1 MTRLP
6 PATGPV
12 DSTRGEDPSPEPGS
26 RIIVARAPRAVNR
39 SVQPPLS
46 SARRLR
52 VRGGVD
58 PTRRSSPGSPS
69 GCVAPDARRRS
80 RDAGRPEPGGTFEPE
95 LHDPA
100 GAALR
105 CDAAAGRCPRGRARA
120 AAARL
125 RSRRLRRVARRRRRR
140 SGRRHVIVAVW
151 SEGEAPDPLLELDE
165 SAWTRRLEG
174 PFLLWNLALGAAAA
188 RCDDG
193 GSIVALVQSPSALD
207 AAGFTPEAAIGDG
220 VVALIR
226 SVAASEGPRGVRAN
240 AVTTPLRLVERA
252 TLAPAP
258 PLPGYPG
265 RIDVEVAGA
274 IRMLLSEDACG
285 LTGRVLAADG

>member
-1 MTRLP
+1 MPVVGVETPDDPSQEEPLSPNSTILLAPRSDAMQRLADALEAELVPLP
-6 PATGPV
+6 PV
-12 DSTRGEDPSPEPGS
+12 SDREDFEEW
-26 RIIVARAPRAVNR
+26 RD
-39 SVQPPLS
+39 
-46 SARRLR
+46 
-52 VRGGVD
+52 GV
-58 PTRRSSPGSPS
+58 
-69 GCVAPDARRRS
+69 
-80 RDAGRPEPGGTFEPE
+80 
-95 LHDPA
+95 
-100 GAALR
+100 
-105 CDAAAGRCPRGRARA
+105 AAGRA
-120 AAARL
+120 
-125 RSRRLRRVARRRRRR
+125 VA
-140 SGRRHVIVAVW
+140 HVIVAVW

-285 LTGRVLAADG
+285 LTGRVLAADGGRTLT